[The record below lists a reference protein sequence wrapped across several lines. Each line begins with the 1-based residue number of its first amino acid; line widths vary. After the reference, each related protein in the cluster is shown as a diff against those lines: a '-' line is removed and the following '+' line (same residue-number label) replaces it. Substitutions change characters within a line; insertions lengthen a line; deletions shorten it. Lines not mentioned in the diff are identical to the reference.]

1 MQSLE
6 LVFICVSAFL
16 TVFIVLVVLAVLM
29 QLTTY
34 IFEAKDEDDSVIYAV
49 LASKMNKVFPGTQ
62 ITKIEELK

>member
-34 IFEAKDEDDSVIYAV
+34 IFEAKDEDYSVIYAV

>member
-34 IFEAKDEDDSVIYAV
+34 IFEAKDEDDSVIFAV